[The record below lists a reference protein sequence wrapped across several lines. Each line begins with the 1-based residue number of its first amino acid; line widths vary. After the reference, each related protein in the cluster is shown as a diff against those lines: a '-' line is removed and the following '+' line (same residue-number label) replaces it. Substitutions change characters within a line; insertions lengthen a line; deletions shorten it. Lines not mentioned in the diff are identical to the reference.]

1 MTRPIV
7 IAGAGIGGLT
17 AGIALRQR
25 GFSVRVLERAA
36 ALDPVGAGITVQV
49 NAMRVMQRLG
59 IADAITAAGATVE
72 SGAIRRA
79 DGRVLRA
86 MNQLDLVREY
96 GAPFVAIHR
105 ARLQDV
111 LLTAFGA
118 EHLVTGVAVTEVTT
132 GADGATVKLADGTS
146 HDAAIVVGA
155 DGLRS
160 TVRAALF
167 GPEPLRAAGRSR
179 GAASAR
185 APPRPAIPAASRG
198 VAAPASASSRST
210 TREVYWYA
218 AIDSAVSPPE
228 QADQHA
234 AMMDFYRGWHAP
246 IPDLLR
252 TTDPAR
258 VIRTE
263 LFDRVPIDTWGR
275 GAVTLLGDAAH
286 PMTPNLGQGGC
297 QAIEDAWVL
306 ARELARDPS
315 PAGPQALR
323 GGTTS
328 ADEALRRRVVALRED
343 RAVVESRRR
352 WASATSRMRLVPE
365 SAMQRVA
372 RVVASTSNRTR
383 EPRRVAVEPLL
394 HHRRPQR
401 IFPTG
406 RISAHMSMTGVR
418 HDGLLYAGHFG
429 VNTYSSLMPVGIGEE
444 DRVVPWAILRVF
456 GRRVENLHS
465 ELEQTMV

>member
-17 AGIALRQR
+17 AGIALRQH
-25 GFSVRVLERAA
+25 GFTVRVLERAA

-118 EHLVTGVAVTEVTT
+118 EHLVTGIAVTEVTT

-167 GPEPLRAAGRSR
+167 GPEPLRAAEQIAWRGICPRSAAAGDPGGESWGRS
-179 GAASAR
+179 AR
-185 APPRPAIPAASRG
+185 FGFVAIND
-198 VAAPASASSRST
+198 
-210 TREVYWYA
+210 REVYWYA

-228 QADQHA
+228 HADQHA

-315 PAGPQALR
+315 PEG
-323 GGTTS
+323 
-328 ADEALRRRVVALRED
+328 LRRYETARRARTKRFVEESWRFGRLAQSSNPVVMGLRNLAL
-343 RAVVESRRR
+343 
-352 WASATSRMRLVPE
+352 RLVP
-365 SAMQRVA
+365 
-372 RVVASTSNRTR
+372 
-383 EPRRVAVEPLL
+383 
-394 HHRRPQR
+394 
-401 IFPTG
+401 
-406 RISAHMSMTGVR
+406 
-418 HDGLLYAGHFG
+418 D
-429 VNTYSSLMPVGIGEE
+429 SLTQKSLAWSFDFDP
-444 DRVVPWAILRVF
+444 DA
-456 GRRVENLHS
+456 
-465 ELEQTMV
+465 